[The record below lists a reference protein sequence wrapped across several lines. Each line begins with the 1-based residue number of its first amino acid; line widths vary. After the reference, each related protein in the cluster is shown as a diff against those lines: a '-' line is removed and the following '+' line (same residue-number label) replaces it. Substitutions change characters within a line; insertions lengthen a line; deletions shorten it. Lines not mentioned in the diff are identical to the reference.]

1 MSFWTINRST
11 DMTIVASSTHEHMIA
26 LSLSLS
32 LSNTHIYILV
42 WRWKCEK
49 YSLSL
54 QATAAAAPAAAC
66 EWSPP
71 LRGVSSTGN
80 FYFMCSTC
88 CVASR
93 PSALAKHSE
102 PLQDI
107 HFLQKVERA
116 KLQVAFYPETVAL
129 LGWTI
134 CVCKGKSNTLQ
145 TDKSMFRV

>member
-1 MSFWTINRST
+1 M
-11 DMTIVASSTHEHMIA
+11 
-26 LSLSLS
+26 
-32 LSNTHIYILV
+32 Y
-42 WRWKCEK
+42 
-49 YSLSL
+49 
-54 QATAAAAPAAAC
+54 
-66 EWSPP
+66 
-71 LRGVSSTGN
+71 
-80 FYFMCSTC
+80 STC

-116 KLQVAFYPETVAL
+116 KLKVAFYPESVAL

-145 TDKSMFRV
+145 TDKNASRETLHKEVFAVETLPDQDYVDFTLRVPLTDVSKVGYASHEQYFCMVIETTHTKCL